1 MPLRLWPKR
10 SKRKSLETRLRRL
23 EKDKNR
29 FATTLDVCNFWNE
42 MASGNGL
49 TRRIAALE
57 TWQENTDIV
66 LLRLM
71 KDLTVAE
78 RKFNQILPGG
88 DGQDD
93 DDAATELESTAS
105 ASSLEIR
112 SKNNVGPTLAP
123 GETPVTFT
131 RRKSNSA
138 ERVTLDGAGLR
149 LPGPARSPAECK
161 SRSIA

>member
-1 MPLRLWPKR
+1 
-10 SKRKSLETRLRRL
+10 
-23 EKDKNR
+23 
-29 FATTLDVCNFWNE
+29 

-57 TWQENTDIV
+57 TCQENTDIV

-71 KDLTVAE
+71 EDMTVAE
-78 RKFNQILPGG
+78 RKLNQILPL
-88 DGQDD
+88 DENDD
-93 DDAATELESTAS
+93 DDATSKQASTAS
-105 ASSLEIR
+105 DSSLDVSSE
-112 SKNNVGPTLAP
+112 NNVGPTLAP

-149 LPGPARSPAECK
+149 LPGPARSPGAGK
-161 SRSIA
+161 SKSVE